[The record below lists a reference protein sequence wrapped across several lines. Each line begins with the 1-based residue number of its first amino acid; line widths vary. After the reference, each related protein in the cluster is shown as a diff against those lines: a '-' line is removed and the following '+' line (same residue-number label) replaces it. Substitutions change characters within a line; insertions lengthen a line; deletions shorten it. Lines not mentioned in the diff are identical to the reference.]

1 MTDSLIVYQQG
12 VPIIAEAFPIFIGT
26 GSEGDPG
33 ACRRLVFP
41 PALSPLLA
49 PIVYAT
55 SSSGV
60 CLNPT
65 RTLNFDKS
73 PLFHPITRTQLT
85 IGSSRDL
92 RFSTSIEDVVVTEV
106 WEGGNEESS
115 MPSSF
120 FRLLY
125 EYLINSPPFQDGQ
138 TNFIVWEPR
147 DRSTTTYN
155 VSILSLTVGG
165 VAGETRFDVVDL
177 RDPGGLTDGGSIQNA
192 VDGLNT
198 LPTGLIDREV
208 RLRMRIISEA
218 S

>member
-1 MTDSLIVYQQG
+1 MANSLITYQQG
-12 VPIIAEAFPIFIGT
+12 VPVVVEAFPIFIGT
-26 GSEGDPG
+26 GSEGDPA

-41 PALSPLLA
+41 PGLSPLLA

-55 SSSGV
+55 SGAGL

-73 PLFHPITRTQLT
+73 PLFHPITRVQQT

-92 RFSTSIEDVVVTEV
+92 RFETKIEDVVVTEV
-106 WEGGNEESS
+106 WDGSDAESS
-115 MPSSF
+115 MPTSF

-125 EYLINSPPFQDGQ
+125 EYLINAPSFTDGQ

-147 DRSTTTYN
+147 DRTTTTYN
-155 VSILSLTVGG
+155 VSLLSLIVGAG
-165 VAGETRFDVVDL
+165 SGETRFDVVDL
-177 RDPGGLTDGGSIQNA
+177 RDPGGLTAGGTIANA

-198 LPTGLIDREV
+198 LPTGLIDRQV
-208 RLRMRIISEA
+208 TLRMRIISEA
-218 S
+218 A